1 MTLPFSYTIVRSG
14 RRSIQIRV
22 NIHGQVEVRGPRT
35 MRKAQAEA
43 ALDAHRDWV
52 LTQIARQTARAAQR
66 HILSD
71 AELDQL
77 TAQAKQDLPVRTA
90 QWAARMGVQPT
101 GIRITRAAT
110 RWGSCSAKDRICYS
124 CRVMLLPD
132 DLRDYIVVHELV
144 HIRQKNH
151 SAAFY
156 AEGTR
161 YLPDF
166 VSRRHAL
173 RAWERAHPLG

>member
-1 MTLPFSYTIVRSG
+1 MTLPFSYTMIRSG

-22 NIHGQVEVRGPRT
+22 DAKGQVEVRGPRRLT
-35 MRKAQAEA
+35 KAQAEA
-43 ALDAHRDWV
+43 ALETHRDWV

-71 AELDQL
+71 AELAQL
-77 TAQAKQDLPVRTA
+77 TVQAERDLPVRTA

-101 GIRITRAAT
+101 GVRITRAAT

-124 CRVMLLPD
+124 CRVMLLPE
-132 DLRDYIVVHELV
+132 DLRDYIVVHELA

-151 SAAFY
+151 SPAFY
-156 AEGTR
+156 AEGAR
-161 YLPDF
+161 CMPDF
-166 VSRRHAL
+166 AARRQAL